1 MTDEA
6 TTEMARYIWKII
18 QMSGAIVMSW
28 GIDPNSL
35 RQIPN
40 GLKFHVQG
48 LKLKGYVE
56 IVYDEG
62 SDYFNVSF
70 VKDENPTERTT
81 IEDVA
86 FDELTKIID
95 GQVEYTGTDYNE
107 RVIREITKL

>member
-1 MTDEA
+1 MENNPDERCCCY
-6 TTEMARYIWKII
+6 ELGY
-18 QMSGAIVMSW
+18 
-28 GIDPNSL
+28 IDPNSL

-95 GQVEYTGTDYNE
+95 GQVEYTGTDYNV

>member
-1 MTDEA
+1 MTEDA
-6 TTEMARYIWKII
+6 TTRMAKYIWQILRI
-18 QMSGAIVMSW
+18 SGAIAMSW

-40 GLKFHVQG
+40 GLRFHVQG

-70 VKDENPTERTT
+70 VKDENPTEKETV
-81 IEDVA
+81 EDVA
-86 FDELTKIID
+86 FDELVNVID
-95 GQVEYTGTDYNE
+95 RHVEYTGEDYNE
-107 RVIREITKL
+107 RVKRELMKL

>member
-1 MTDEA
+1 MTEDA
-6 TTEMARYIWKII
+6 TTEMAKYIWKII
-18 QMSGAIVMSW
+18 LSSGAIAMSW
-28 GIDPNSL
+28 GIDPDSL

-70 VKDENPTERTT
+70 VKDENPTEKETV
-81 IEDVA
+81 EDVA
-86 FDELTKIID
+86 FDELTHIID
-95 GQVEYTGTDYNE
+95 SHVEYTGEDYNE
-107 RVIREITKL
+107 RVERELTKL